1 MKVRV
6 EKPRRSRIEMI
17 PVIDMIFLVLVC
29 FTYGMLSMVVHRGLH
44 VALPVSSTAP
54 IDRQDTFSVTVGRDG
69 KVSLDKVGVPLEELG
84 RRLREKTAGTKEPG
98 VLLFAHRD
106 LPYQGLYGVLDQI
119 RLAGIHRISLQAEA
133 DRGP

>member
-6 EKPRRSRIEMI
+6 EKPHRSRIEMI

-29 FTYGMLSMVVHRGLH
+29 FTYGMLSMAVHRGLH
-44 VALPVSSTAP
+44 VALPTSSAAP
-54 IDRQDTFSVTVGRDG
+54 IDRQDTITVTVDRDG
-69 KVSLDKVGVPLEELG
+69 RVSLGKAGVPLEDLG
-84 RRLREKTAGTKEPG
+84 RRLREKAAGAREPG

-106 LPYQGLYGVLDQI
+106 LPYQVLYGVLDQI

-133 DRGP
+133 RPGP

>member
-1 MKVRV
+1 MKVKV
-6 EKPRRSRIEMI
+6 EKPLRSRIEMI

-29 FTYGMLSMVVHRGLH
+29 FTYGMLSMAVHRGLR
-44 VALPVSSTAP
+44 VALPVSSVAP
-54 IDRQDTFSVTVGRDG
+54 IDRQDTFSVTVDREG
-69 KVSLDKVGVPLEELG
+69 KVSLDKVGVPLEDLEQ
-84 RRLREKTAGTKEPG
+84 RLRQKAAGTREPG

-106 LPYQGLYGVLDQI
+106 LPYQSLYGVLDQI